1 MSQVINI
8 NPNKQTNRDGVWGL
22 RTWETF
28 GVLCFVSLLVFFIQD
43 QVIMTKEVYYHILGE
58 QLDVERIDA
67 LLGLQAK
74 WKWMGYVLI
83 PVVLLLQI
91 ASIAACMFIGAILL
105 DWKIS
110 YRSFFS
116 LVVRAMTV
124 IAVGKVL
131 QTLILLLSNI
141 QSLED
146 IYRADWF
153 SLLGWLGK
161 ENIPELL
168 LVPAGFVNVFEV
180 LFWVLLVAGVRQMSE
195 RRGGLGFVAGTYGVG
210 VAMWCLF
217 LVYLQVNFSS

>member
-1 MSQVINI
+1 MSQVIDI

-74 WKWMGYVLI
+74 WKWIGYVLI
-83 PVVLLLQI
+83 SAMLLVQI
-91 ASIAACMFIGAILL
+91 ASIAACLFIGAILL

-168 LVPAGFVNVFEV
+168 LVPAGFVNVFEA
-180 LFWVLLVAGVRQMSE
+180 LFWVLLVAGVWQLSE
-195 RRGGLGFVAGTYGVG
+195 RRRGLGFVAGTYGVG
-210 VAMWCLF
+210 MVVWCLF

>member
-1 MSQVINI
+1 MSQVVDI

-43 QVIMTKEVYYHILGE
+43 QVIITKEVYYHLLGE

-74 WKWMGYVLI
+74 WKWLGYVLI
-83 PVVLLLQI
+83 PVMLLVQI
-91 ASIAACMFIGAILL
+91 ACIAACLFIGAILL

-110 YRSFFS
+110 YRSFFT

-180 LFWVLLVAGVRQMSE
+180 LFWVLVVAGVRQLSE
-195 RRGGLGFVAGTYGVG
+195 RKSGLGFVAGTYGVA

-217 LVYLQVNFSS
+217 LVYLQVNLGS

>member
-1 MSQVINI
+1 MSQVIDI
-8 NPNKQTNRDGVWGL
+8 NPNKQTNRNGLWGL
-22 RTWETF
+22 RIWETF
-28 GVLCFVSLLVFFIQD
+28 GVLCLVSLLVFFIQD
-43 QVIMTKEVYYHILGE
+43 QVIMTKEVYYHLLGE

-67 LLGLQAK
+67 LLGIQAQ
-74 WKWMGYVLI
+74 WKWLGYVLI

-105 DWKIS
+105 DWKIT
-110 YRSFFS
+110 YRAFFA
-116 LVVRAMTV
+116 LVMRTMTV
-124 IAVGKVL
+124 IALGKVL

-168 LVPAGFVNVFEV
+168 LVPANFVNLFEI
-180 LFWVLLVAGVRQMSE
+180 LFWMLLVAGVRQLVEQKS
-195 RRGGLGFVAGTYGVG
+195 GLGFIAGTYGVG
-210 VAMWCLF
+210 VALWCLF
-217 LVYLQVNFSS
+217 LVYLQVNFGS

>member
-1 MSQVINI
+1 MSQVIDI

-22 RTWETF
+22 RTWETV

-58 QLDVERIDA
+58 QLDVERSDA

-74 WKWMGYVLI
+74 WKWIGYVLI
-83 PVVLLLQI
+83 PAMLLVQI

-180 LFWVLLVAGVRQMSE
+180 LFWVLLVAGVWQLSE
-195 RRGGLGFVAGTYGVG
+195 RRRGLVFMTGTYSVG
-210 VAMWCLF
+210 VVMLCLVF
-217 LVYLQVNFSS
+217 CI